1 METEYRKLKGE
12 NMRLKTVTRC
22 SEDIKA
28 LEKINEEAI
37 PASER
42 NTLDDMLSTG
52 AELIGI
58 YAENEPIGFLVIRKY
73 NKICYLAY
81 LAVKQELRSNGI
93 GSAALKALIAEYN
106 DYQVVVEFEAP
117 TAHSENDDIKL
128 RRKHFYLK
136 NGFNETGWVTYYDE
150 TEFEIGSSVR
160 ECDVGG
166 FGEFTEY
173 LSTVISDHIPKP
185 YQK

>member
-1 METEYRKLKGE
+1 
-12 NMRLKTVTRC
+12 
-22 SEDIKA
+22 
-28 LEKINEEAI
+28 
-37 PASER
+37 
-42 NTLDDMLSTG
+42 
-52 AELIGI
+52 
-58 YAENEPIGFLVIRKY
+58 
-73 NKICYLAY
+73 
-81 LAVKQELRSNGI
+81 VKQELRSNGI
-93 GSAALKALIAEYN
+93 GSSALKVLIAEYS

-136 NGFNETGWVTYYDE
+136 NGFNETGWFTYYDE
-150 TEFEIGSSVR
+150 MEFEIGSSVQ
-160 ECDVGG
+160 EFDVGG

>member
-12 NMRLKTVTRC
+12 NMRLKTVTRY

-58 YAENEPIGFLVIRKY
+58 CVDNEPIGFLVIRKY
-73 NKICYLAY
+73 KKICYLAY
-81 LAVKQELRSNGI
+81 LAVKQELRSNGK
-93 GSAALKALIAEYN
+93 LKAKLNIAVDADKDSVIAQALADEK
-106 DYQVVVEFEAP
+106 VKEA
-117 TAHSENDDIKL
+117 TDGKNIIKQIYVPNKL
-128 RRKHFYLK
+128 VNIVAK
-136 NGFNETGWVTYYDE
+136 
-150 TEFEIGSSVR
+150 
-160 ECDVGG
+160 
-166 FGEFTEY
+166 
-173 LSTVISDHIPKP
+173 
-185 YQK
+185 